1 MSGPTKFGSPIP
13 TVPTDGSG
21 NVVTQPSFDTN
32 GNLNVNV
39 QLSGGGFGT
48 VGSQT
53 TQITSTAQTTIV
65 TAGTTGIYNHIT
77 GLQITN
83 QTATAVTVTLKD
95 GTSGTTRKVYDLAAN
110 GGIVVQFPY
119 GLLQAAAAANW
130 TLTLSASSITVDANV
145 DFIES
150 TLASL

>member
-1 MSGPTKFGSPIP
+1 MTIS
-13 TVPTDGSG
+13 
-21 NVVTQPSFDTN
+21 TQPAGLVTGVLLYGQSPSGAQQIVQTDAA
-32 GNLNVNV
+32 GNLGVV
-39 QLSGGGFGT
+39 SSVLAGT

-119 GLLQAAAAANW
+119 GLLQAASAANW